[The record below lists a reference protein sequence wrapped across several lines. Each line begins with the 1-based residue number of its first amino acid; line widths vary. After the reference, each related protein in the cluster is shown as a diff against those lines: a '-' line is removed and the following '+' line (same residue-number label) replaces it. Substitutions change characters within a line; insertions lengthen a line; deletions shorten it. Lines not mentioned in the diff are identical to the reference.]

1 MRAIMVMFDSLN
13 RKMLSPYGCDWM
25 KTPNFARLA
34 EKTVTFDTCFV
45 GSMPCMPARRELH
58 TGRYNFLH
66 RSWGPMEPFDDSMP
80 EILKDHGVHTHLT
93 TDHYHYFE
101 DGGATYHTR
110 YRSYEAFRGQEGDA
124 WKGVVGGVARPE
136 NLNGREALY
145 WNEQDFV
152 NRSYMDTVEKQPQT
166 LTFDAGLHFMERNKE
181 ADNWF
186 LQIETFDPHEPF
198 YSQQRFKALYPHE
211 YHGKLFDWPLYQ
223 KVTEDEE
230 TVNHLRMEYAA
241 LLSMC
246 DESLGRVLDLMDQN
260 DMWKDTMLIV
270 CTDHGF
276 MLGEHD
282 HWAKCYFPFY
292 NEIANTPLFIW
303 DPRTKKQ
310 NERRKSLVQT
320 IDLPATLL
328 EFFGLPLPADMQ
340 GKPLVE
346 TIRCDA
352 PVREGGLYG
361 IHGGQICCT
370 DGRYT
375 YLRSPVSS
383 NEPLYQ
389 YTLMPTRHGDRRAFF
404 SDEELKTM
412 ERCEP
417 LPFTKGLPVMR
428 TKAHSANNQHLY
440 PTMLFDTEKDPMQ
453 MQPLN
458 DPEQEA
464 RMCRL
469 MQRLMKEND
478 APAEQFVR
486 MGFEQEESGKDNLEE
501 GVRIS

>member
-13 RKMLSPYGCDWM
+13 KRMLSPYGRSFT

-34 EKTVTFDTCFV
+34 KRTVTFDACFV

-66 RSWGPMEPFDDSMP
+66 RSWGPIEPYDDSMP
-80 EILKDHGVHTHLT
+80 EILKENGVHSHLV

-124 WKGVVGGVARPE
+124 WKGVVGGVAHPE
-136 NLNGREALY
+136 NLNAREEEDCC
-145 WNEQDFV
+145 WNQQDFV
-152 NRSYMDTVEKQPQT
+152 NRSYMDTEEKQSQS
-166 LTFDAGLHFMERNKE
+166 LTFEAGLHFMERNKN

-198 YSQQRFKALYPHE
+198 YSQQRFKDLYPHE

-223 KVTEDEE
+223 KVTEDDE

-246 DESLGRVLDLMDQN
+246 DESLGKVLDLMDREN
-260 DMWKDTMLIV
+260 MWDDTMLIV

-276 MLGEHD
+276 MLGEHG

-292 NEIANTPLFIW
+292 NEVANAPLFIW
-303 DPRTKKQ
+303 DPRLKEKDKHV
-310 NERRKSLVQT
+310 KSLVQT
-320 IDLPATLL
+320 IDFPATIL
-328 EFFGLPLPADMQ
+328 EFFGIPLPENMQ
-340 GKPLVE
+340 GKPLYD
-346 TIRCDA
+346 TIRSDK
-352 PVREGGLYG
+352 PVREAGLYG

-375 YLRSPVSS
+375 YLRSPVPS
-383 NEPLYQ
+383 NKPLYQ
-389 YTLMPTRHGDRRAFF
+389 YTLMPTRHGGRRSFF
-404 SDEELKTM
+404 DNEELITM
-412 ERCEP
+412 ERHEP
-417 LPFTKGLPVMR
+417 FSFTKGLPVMK
-428 TKAHSANNQHLY
+428 TESHCFNNQYKY
-440 PTMLFDTEKDPMQ
+440 PTMLFDTE
-453 MQPLN
+453 N
-458 DPEQEA
+458 DPLQLHPIKDEEIEA
-464 RMCRL
+464 RMTEL
-469 MQRLMKEND
+469 MIKLMKEND
-478 APAEQFVR
+478 APAEQFIR
-486 MGFEQEESGKDNLEE
+486 MGFEKE
-501 GVRIS
+501 

>member
-1 MRAIMVMFDSLN
+1 MMRAVMVMFDSLN
-13 RKMLSPYGCDWM
+13 RRMLEPYGCEWTY
-25 KTPNFARLA
+25 TPNFTRLA
-34 EKTVTFDTCFV
+34 KETVTFDTAFV

-80 EILKDHGVHTHLT
+80 EILKDNGVHSHLV

-124 WKGVVGGVARPE
+124 WKGVVGGVDRPE
-136 NLNGREALY
+136 NRNGREELY

-152 NRSYMDTVEKQPQT
+152 NREYMDTVEKQSQT
-166 LTFDAGLHFMERNKE
+166 LTFDAGLHFMERNRD

-198 YSQQRFKALYPHE
+198 YSQQRFKDLYPHE
-211 YHGKLFDWPLYQ
+211 YRGALFDWPLYQ
-223 KVTEDEE
+223 KVTEDAES
-230 TVNHLRMEYAA
+230 VNHVRMEYAA

-246 DESLGRVLDLMDQN
+246 DESMGRVLDMMDRY

-292 NEIANTPLFIW
+292 NEVANAPLFIW
-303 DPRTKKQ
+303 DPRLGEKDKHVQ
-310 NERRKSLVQT
+310 SLVQT

-328 EFFGLPLPADMQ
+328 EFFNVPLPKDMQ
-340 GKPLVE
+340 GKPLYE
-346 TIRCDA
+346 TMRCDK
-352 PVREGGLYG
+352 PVREAALYG

-375 YLRSPVSS
+375 YLRSPVET
-383 NEPLYQ
+383 NKPLYQ

-412 ERCEP
+412 ERNDP
-417 LPFTKGLPVMR
+417 LSFTKGMPVMKTVSHCFNGQYR
-428 TKAHSANNQHLY
+428 Y
-440 PTMLFDTEKDPMQ
+440 PTQLFDTA
-453 MQPLN
+453 N
-458 DPEQEA
+458 DPGQLSPICDEAVEA
-464 RMCRL
+464 RMCEL
-469 MQRLMKEND
+469 MQKLMREND
-478 APAEQFVR
+478 APEEQFIR
-486 MGFEQEESGKDNLEE
+486 MGFKKEA
-501 GVRIS
+501 

>member
-1 MRAIMVMFDSLN
+1 MRAIMVMYDSLN
-13 RKMLSPYGCDWM
+13 NRMLPPYGCGWT
-25 KTPNFARLA
+25 KAPHFSRLA
-34 EKTVTFDTCFV
+34 EHSAAFDTCFV

-66 RSWGPMEPFDDSMP
+66 RSWGPLEPFDDSMP
-80 EILKDHGVHTHLT
+80 ELLKEHGVHTHLV

-124 WKGVVGGVARPE
+124 WKGVVGGVPRPE
-136 NLNGREALY
+136 NGNAREELY

-152 NRSYMDTVEKQPQT
+152 NRSYMDTADKQSQS
-166 LTFDAGLHFMERNKE
+166 LTFDAGLHFMERNRD
-181 ADNWF
+181 ADSWF

-198 YSQQRFKALYPHE
+198 YSQQKFKDLYPHE

-223 KVTEDEE
+223 KVTEDAE

-246 DESLGRVLDLMDQN
+246 DESLGRVLDLMDRY

-292 NEIANTPLFIW
+292 NEVANTPLFIW
-303 DPRTKKQ
+303 DPRSQ
-310 NERRKSLVQT
+310 VRNEHRKSLVQT

-328 EFFGLPLPADMQ
+328 EFFGVPLPGDMQ
-340 GKPLVE
+340 GVPLRE
-346 TIRCDA
+346 TIRSDA
-352 PVREGGLYG
+352 PVREAGLYG
-361 IHGGQICCT
+361 IHGGQVCCT

-375 YLRSPVSS
+375 YLRSPVPT
-383 NEPLYQ
+383 NEPLCQ
-389 YTLMPTRHGDRRAFF
+389 YTLMPTRHGGRRAFIPN
-404 SDEELKTM
+404 EELQTM
-412 ERCEP
+412 ELHAP

-428 TKAHSANNQHLY
+428 TKTVSPSGQHLY
-440 PTMLFDTEKDPMQ
+440 PTMLFDTQSDPQ
-453 MQPLN
+453 QAHPLE

-469 MQRLMKEND
+469 MRTLMEENA
-478 APAEQFVR
+478 APAEQYIR
-486 MGFEQEESGKDNLEE
+486 LGLQQPPPTLL
-501 GVRIS
+501 